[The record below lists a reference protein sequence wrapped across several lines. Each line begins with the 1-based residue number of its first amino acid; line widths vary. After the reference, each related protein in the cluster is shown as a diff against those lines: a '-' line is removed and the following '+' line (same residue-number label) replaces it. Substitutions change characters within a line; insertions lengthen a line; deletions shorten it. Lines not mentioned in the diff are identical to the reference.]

1 MAVSEQEVNR
11 LYEQLHE
18 AYQEIADLQRRAS
31 ESSSKMQNELRR
43 VTIDMQRSTGQLQEE
58 LIQRWKTLENSMCE
72 AYAQEVTEMR
82 QSYKSLQDTVSD
94 LENQY
99 NEALTQLVQEQQ
111 NIIAEKEQR
120 DSRIRDIAIDEESK
134 FQQAL
139 NLAYQQPV
147 EAFHPHSIEDYR
159 KAGERARKLLQSGLY
174 SLAATDFSNCRMGIM
189 SITEDTQKKVK
200 DIEMMFELYKS
211 LLAQIDILS
220 TSPWEL
226 KDENGGTYL
235 SLDKIEDID
244 YWSDMLYT
252 QLSELI
258 DEHKK
263 IVSDGVLEWIHANAN
278 KGISPELMLDHK
290 IRSLEYIPSQLQIC
304 ISYALSAC
312 DCYNQLFDIRDI
324 VNDVMLEQNYYYES
338 TTFGACRPSNDNSKG
353 FQYYLQ
359 WLKDEKCID
368 RGKAPDFR
376 EERCIQYKNT
386 EGNICM
392 IHIIPVRYNAI
403 VSFNLYLESI
413 SALLP
418 SMVENSLRIALE
430 NALSFIN
437 CHVRIYDKSN
447 SELNRQNENRIL
459 TYEGLKVLSAMPD
472 ERKMK
477 AKYCTGV

>member
-11 LYEQLHE
+11 LYQQLHD
-18 AYQEIADLQRRAS
+18 AYQEIANLQRRAS
-31 ESSSKMQNELRR
+31 DSSAKMQEELRR
-43 VTIDMQRSTGQLQEE
+43 ITTDMQNSTGLLQDE
-58 LIQRWKTLENSMCE
+58 LIQRWKTLENGICE
-72 AYAQEVTEMR
+72 AYAHEVTEMR
-82 QSYKSLQDTVSD
+82 QSYKSLQDTVRT
-94 LENQY
+94 LETQY
-99 NEALTQLVQEQQ
+99 NEALMQLVQEQQ

-120 DSRIRDIAIDEESK
+120 DSRIRDIAIDEEAQ

-174 SLAATDFSNCRMGIM
+174 SLAANDFSNCRMGIM

-226 KDENGGTYL
+226 KDENGDTYL

-252 QLSELI
+252 HLSELI
-258 DEHKK
+258 DEHKQ
-263 IVSDGVLEWIHANAN
+263 IVSNGVLEWIHANSN
-278 KGISPELMLDHK
+278 KSVSPELALDYR

-324 VNDVMLEQNYYYES
+324 VNDILLEQNYYYDS
-338 TTFGACRPSNDNSKG
+338 TTFGACRPSNDDSKG

-359 WLKDEKCID
+359 WLKDERCID
-368 RGKAPDFR
+368 IGKTPDYR
-376 EERCIQYKNT
+376 EERCIQYKNS
-386 EGNICM
+386 EGNICR
-392 IHIIPVRYNAI
+392 IHIVPVRNNAI
-403 VSFNLYLESI
+403 LSFNLYLESI
-413 SALLP
+413 SMMLP
-418 SMVENSLRIALE
+418 SMVETSLRVSLQ

-437 CHVRIYDKSN
+437 CHVRIYDKTDN
-447 SELNRQNENRIL
+447 ELNRQNENRIL

-477 AKYCTGV
+477 AKYCTGI